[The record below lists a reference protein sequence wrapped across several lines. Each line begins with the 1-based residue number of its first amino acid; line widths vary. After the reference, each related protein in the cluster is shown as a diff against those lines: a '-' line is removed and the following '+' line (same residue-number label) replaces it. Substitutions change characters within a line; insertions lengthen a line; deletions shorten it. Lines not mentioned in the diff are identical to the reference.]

1 LRGDGSAAPETK
13 EEQMDTRE
21 GRRSD
26 GPRRA
31 IVTIAVGVLALAVVA
46 SGCAT
51 RTNTGAR
58 AGRSDAP
65 SLTTPSPQEPSPSKE
80 TRTPSPKPDPSPTI
94 EPTPDPYA
102 LADGVYPTLL
112 RRVDVSGYTITV
124 DVVQLFRG
132 QDAVRAAREDGMS
145 WKDSRYLDIYIRN
158 ENPLLRTLSVDHDAS
173 IVFVGGC
180 EFPSTHVGLVK
191 LSKATVVLTKA
202 YYYDVAVRSGS
213 VTHVD
218 QHYRIQGC

>member
-1 LRGDGSAAPETK
+1 
-13 EEQMDTRE
+13 MDRRE
-21 GRRSD
+21 GRRGG

-31 IVTIAVGVLALAVVA
+31 ILTIVVGVLALAVMA

-51 RTNTGAR
+51 RETTSAR
-58 AGRSDAP
+58 AGGSD
-65 SLTTPSPQEPSPSKE
+65 TPTLSTSPAERPSPSKDP
-80 TRTPSPKPDPSPTI
+80 RTPSPTPDPSPTV

-132 QDAVRAAREDGMS
+132 QDAVRAARQDGMS

-158 ENPLLRTLSVDHDAS
+158 ENPLLRTLPVDRDAS

-191 LSKATVVLTKA
+191 LSKATAVLTKA
-202 YYYDVAVRSGS
+202 YYYDVTVRSGS
-213 VTHVD
+213 VARVD
-218 QHYRIQGC
+218 QQYRIQGC

>member
-1 LRGDGSAAPETK
+1 
-13 EEQMDTRE
+13 MDTRE
-21 GRRSD
+21 GRRSG

-31 IVTIAVGVLALAVVA
+31 ILTITVGVLALALVA
-46 SGCAT
+46 SGCAR
-51 RTNTGAR
+51 RTSTAAR
-58 AGRSDAP
+58 AGGSGSP
-65 SLTTPSPQEPSPSKE
+65 SISTPSPEQPTPSKE
-80 TRTPSPKPDPSPTI
+80 PRTPSPKPDPSPTV

-145 WKDSRYLDIYIRN
+145 WKDSRYLDIYLRN
-158 ENPLLRTLSVDHDAS
+158 ENPLLRTLPLSHDAS

-191 LSKATVVLTKA
+191 LSKATAILTKA
-202 YYYDVAVRSGS
+202 YYYDVAVRSGF
-213 VTHVD
+213 VTRVD